1 MNFIY
6 DFNAF
11 SSPVLVTGSTD
22 TTLTFSGGAG
32 VKVRFT
38 GLSLT
43 YNEKSASLYG
53 VVTKVEILNTAGT
66 SVIESIDVTNSSDLV
81 GRINVFIQSALKIAN
96 LVEGWFGGNFDHI
109 NTNNI
114 VYGGTT
120 MSVPVMDATNTLL
133 GYLKMTGTGLTSTGL
148 NTGKFTS
155 IVHEDASHVAVAG
168 EAVTYGLAG
177 TPTTAFQ
184 YGLLKNTGGLNGN
197 TALIDPVLTMGHDT
211 ITIYGSGTN
220 TVSGGNGNDTYNLG
234 SFTVDVIDTAGT
246 DKIVSTMSR
255 SLANLSAIEDLTLS
269 GTTAIDG
276 TGNASNNIIIGNGA
290 ANTILGAAGND
301 TIDGA
306 GGNDTLR
313 GGDGIDTIT
322 GGLGNDAIF
331 GDGGNDILRAGDGND
346 TINGG
351 LGNDQIFG
359 DAGND
364 VIHGGAGRDTLAGGL
379 GGDKFVI
386 DLIADSGKTSS
397 TRDYISDFVHNATL
411 ALSDR
416 IDLSAID
423 ASTKA
428 ALNNDF
434 TYIGKGLFTGAAGQL
449 HIKFQDLSGMT
460 NDRTFVEG
468 DVNGDKLADF
478 QIEVFGLR
486 NLVAADFVL

>member
-11 SSPVLVTGSTD
+11 STPVLVTGTTD

-43 YNEKSASLYG
+43 YNETAANLYG
-53 VVTKVEILNTAGT
+53 VVTKVEILNSAGT
-66 SVIESIDVTNSSDLV
+66 DVIESIDVTNSSDLV
-81 GRINVFIQSALKIAN
+81 GRINIFIQNALKIAN
-96 LVEGWFGGNFDHI
+96 LVEGWFDGNFDHVD
-109 NTNNI
+109 TAHV

-133 GYLKMTGTGLTSTGL
+133 GYIKMTGTGLTSAGL
-148 NTGKFTS
+148 STGKFTS
-155 IVHEDASHVAVAG
+155 IAHEDASHVTVVG
-168 EAVTYGLAG
+168 DAVTYGLAG
-177 TPTTAFQ
+177 TSTTAFQ
-184 YGLLKNTGGLNGN
+184 YGLLKNTGGIDGV
-197 TALIDPVLTMGHDT
+197 TGLIDPFLTMGHDT
-211 ITIYGSGTN
+211 ITAYGSGGSI
-220 TVSGGNGNDTYNLG
+220 SGGNGNDIYNLG
-234 SFTVDVIDTAGT
+234 SFAVDVIDTAGT
-246 DKIVSTMSR
+246 DKIVSTMTR
-255 SLANLSAIEDLTLS
+255 SLASLSAIENLTLT

-290 ANTILGAAGND
+290 ANTILGLGGND
-301 TIDGA
+301 TLDGA
-306 GGNDTLR
+306 GGNDTVR

-331 GDGGNDILRAGDGND
+331 GDGGNDIIRAGDGID

-364 VIHGGAGRDTLAGGL
+364 VIRGGAGRDTLTGGL
-379 GGDKFVI
+379 GGDTFVI
-386 DLIADSGKTSS
+386 DVIGDSGKSSS
-397 TRDYISDFVHNATL
+397 TRDYIADFIHNASVG
-411 ALSDR
+411 LSDR

-423 ASTKA
+423 AA
-428 ALNNDF
+428 AAGAGNNAF
-434 TYIGKGLFTGAAGQL
+434 SYIGKGLFTGAAGQL
-449 HIKFQDLSGMT
+449 HIKIQDLSGST

-468 DVNGDKLADF
+468 DTNGDKLADF
-478 QIEVFGLR
+478 QIEIFGIR